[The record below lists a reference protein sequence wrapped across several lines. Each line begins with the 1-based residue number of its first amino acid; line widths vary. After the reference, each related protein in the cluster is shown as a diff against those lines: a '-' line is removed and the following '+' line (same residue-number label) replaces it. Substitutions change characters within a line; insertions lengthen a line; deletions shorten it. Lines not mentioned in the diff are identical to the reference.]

1 MSKTATQYLVAVN
14 RFISL
19 KRGKKYNRSQWF
31 DHSNNN
37 NKKVWVVVVKFKKM
51 IISRWFSPFY
61 WMLYVVAYYKNLFH
75 DSVKQKKGF
84 LNDLIIS
91 IPKGFSCFLTCH
103 CIISITWPFPSTLKT
118 ISFRDHFLVR
128 KKTDPELLKLCN

>member
-14 RFISL
+14 RFICL

-37 NKKVWVVVVKFKKM
+37 NKKVWVLMVNFQK
-51 IISRWFSPFY
+51 IINTRCFSPFY
-61 WMLYVVAYYKNLFH
+61 WMLSHIITICFTILLNK
-75 DSVKQKKGF
+75 KKGF

-118 ISFRDHFLVR
+118 ISFLDHFLVR